1 MCRAQHINLKPLIND
16 TKKMIMKTKFIIA
29 LSFLCMT
36 ARAQYKQQLRG
47 TVMDMILQKPLPGAT
62 VTIASLNYTTVTD
75 EEGLFRFKDMP
86 IGSYRINI
94 TYSGF
99 KAATL
104 ENVAIN
110 SGKETV
116 LNIHLEA
123 LVKTENEILVK
134 VNSRKNKP
142 LNEMSAVS
150 ARAFTVEETQKY
162 AAAINDPLRM
172 AVAFPGVLAADDGGN
187 SIIIRGNSSTGLLWK
202 MEGMDI
208 PNPNHFSAAGNSG
221 GGISILSSQLLANS
235 DFVTSAFAAEYG
247 NALSGVFDLKLRRGN
262 NEKHEYT
269 LQAGLLG
276 LDASMEG
283 PFSKKYKGSYLV
295 DYRYSTLELL
305 NKLGVLRADGSVT
318 RFQDLSYNIYLPTN
332 RLGTFTLFGFGGLS
346 SENKDPEMD
355 SVKWEEKSDRYPYRF
370 VANTAMSGLTH
381 TILLGNKLNLKTAV
395 GISYTKNGYDEDYV
409 EDDYSISK
417 NYKDNYI
424 VKKWLFNS
432 TLNYK
437 FTNRLHLRAGLIANL
452 IHFNYYQLSAEHEGE
467 PLLERID
474 AQGNTSTQQLF
485 AQGQY
490 KVSNNFTINA
500 GLHYL
505 HLSLNNT
512 SSVEPR
518 VSAKWNITNK
528 SNIAFGYGL
537 HSQLQIWG
545 VYFARQ
551 QNSDGSYTS
560 PNRDLGFTKAHHYV
574 LSYSYRLA
582 KDLLLKTE
590 FYYQQLFNVPVS
602 TKDSSTFSTLNII
615 DGYVLDPLV
624 NKGKGKNYGVEISV
638 ERYLR
643 NNFYLTLSNSL
654 YQSKYTALDGIERN
668 TRFNGNY
675 IVTLIAGKDFVSEN
689 KKKTFGV
696 NIKTIY
702 AGGLRTTPIDLAAS
716 QSKGYTVVDEYNANT
731 LKNPDYFRTDL
742 RVSMK
747 WNKRHFTSTLS
758 LDIQNVT
765 NRLNVY
771 NQYYNEDENKIVYSY
786 QTGLIPVLN
795 YKIEF

>member
-1 MCRAQHINLKPLIND
+1 
-16 TKKMIMKTKFIIA
+16 
-29 LSFLCMT
+29 
-36 ARAQYKQQLRG
+36 LR
-47 TVMDMILQKPLPGAT
+47 
-62 VTIASLNYTTVTD
+62 
-75 EEGLFRFKDMP
+75 
-86 IGSYRINI
+86 
-94 TYSGF
+94 SG
-99 KAATL
+99 
-104 ENVAIN
+104 
-110 SGKETV
+110 
-116 LNIHLEA
+116 
-123 LVKTENEILVK
+123 
-134 VNSRKNKP
+134 
-142 LNEMSAVS
+142 
-150 ARAFTVEETQKY
+150 
-162 AAAINDPLRM
+162 
-172 AVAFPGVLAADDGGN
+172 
-187 SIIIRGNSSTGLLWK
+187 
-202 MEGMDI
+202 
-208 PNPNHFSAAGNSG
+208 
-221 GGISILSSQLLANS
+221 
-235 DFVTSAFAAEYG
+235 
-247 NALSGVFDLKLRRGN
+247 
-262 NEKHEYT
+262 
-269 LQAGLLG
+269 
-276 LDASMEG
+276 
-283 PFSKKYKGSYLV
+283 
-295 DYRYSTLELL
+295 
-305 NKLGVLRADGSVT
+305 GSVT
-318 RFQDLSYNIYLPTN
+318 NFQDLSYNIYLPTN
-332 RLGTFTLFGFGGLS
+332 KLGTFTLFGFGGLS
-346 SENKDPEMD
+346 SENLNAEKD
-355 SVKWEEKSDRYPYRF
+355 SAKWEEKSDRYPYRF
-370 VANTAMSGLTH
+370 VANTGMSGLTH
-381 TILLGNKLNLKTAV
+381 TVLLGSKINLKTGV
-395 GISYTKNGYDEDYV
+395 GLSYTKNGYDEDYIK
-409 EDDYSISK
+409 DDYSISK
-417 NYKDNYI
+417 NYTDNYI

-437 FTNRLHLRAGLIANL
+437 FSNRLHLRAGLIANL

-467 PLLERID
+467 PLQERIN

-490 KVSNNFTINA
+490 KLSNNFTVNA

-518 VSAKWNITNK
+518 VSAKWNITNR
-528 SNIAFGYGL
+528 SSIAIGYGL

-551 QNSDGSYTS
+551 QNPDGSYNS
-560 PNRDLGFTKAHHYV
+560 PNKDLGFTKAHHYV

-590 FYYQQLFNVPVS
+590 LYYQQLFNVPVS

-624 NKGKGKNYGVEISV
+624 NKGKGKNYGVEISL

-675 IVTLIAGKDFVSEN
+675 IITLIAGKDFVSEN

-716 QSKGYTVVDEYNANT
+716 QSKGYTVFDEYNANT

-747 WNKRHFTSTLS
+747 WNKRHITSTLS

-771 NQYYNEDENKIVYSY
+771 NQYFNEDDNKIVYSY